1 MFIAV
6 KISSASPFSLLQE
19 DKSNSLLSPDST
31 LFQQRVKNRS
41 IPDKPPVVE
50 KTEVPVVA
58 SHTSNHSYTNS
69 EVPVVASHTS
79 NHSYTNS
86 EVPVVASHTSNHS
99 YTNSEVPVVASHTN
113 SEVQTVSDPEDD
125 VPLVRSQTIS
135 NVQSTPIAPGN

>member
-1 MFIAV
+1 ME
-6 KISSASPFSLLQE
+6 ISSASPFSLLQE
-19 DKSNSLLSPDST
+19 DKSNPLLSPDST

-41 IPDKPPVVE
+41 IPDKPPIVE

-86 EVPVVASHTSNHS
+86 EVPVVASHI
-99 YTNSEVPVVASHTN
+99 N

>member
-1 MFIAV
+1 MLVHFLYF
-6 KISSASPFSLLQE
+6 KKTDLT
-19 DKSNSLLSPDST
+19 LLSPDST

-50 KTEVPVVA
+50 KT
-58 SHTSNHSYTNS
+58 
-69 EVPVVASHTS
+69 
-79 NHSYTNS
+79 